1 MNLEK
6 VIFGFFVLLAATLNF
21 GFFIGDIA
29 NPELH
34 NIYELFAALAVSLI
48 ATVLKFGDRT
58 QIGAVHLATSLVAD
72 LQLVAASVVWV
83 WAVEI
88 SADGMTAAPYRQRGL
103 PVRRGAAGQPGLGR
117 AAGDRDRH
125 LPPRMMLGRHEQP
138 AAGLLV
144 SAVQP
149 PRGAEPG
156 PVPGP
161 HRVLDSGIG
170 RPSSWS
176 CGGCGPR

>member
-1 MNLEK
+1 MTPTMSDPASPTRPGMRGMNLEK
-6 VIFGFFVLLAATLNF
+6 VVLASFVLLAATLNF

-29 NPELH
+29 NPDLH

-88 SADGMTAAPYRQRGL
+88 SAGGLTAVHTASVVSLSG
-103 PVRRGAAGQPGLGR
+103 GALLANLVSVV
-117 AAGDRDRH
+117 
-125 LPPRMMLGRHEQP
+125 
-138 AAGLLV
+138 LLV
-144 SAVQP
+144 TETVTFH
-149 PRGAEPG
+149 RG
-156 PVPGP
+156 
-161 HRVLDSGIG
+161 
-170 RPSSWS
+170 
-176 CGGCGPR
+176 